1 MMGGEQGVIELAVS
15 RAVEEALPL
24 VPVEYQDSLPRVAGH
39 PHKDPLRPILRSRAA
54 GRGHEGD
61 LDRTGAVTR
70 AMPGFRGGV
79 DTEFG
84 DRGLAG
90 HGFLATPQ

>member
-1 MMGGEQGVIELAVS
+1 M
-15 RAVEEALPL
+15 
-24 VPVEYQDSLPRVAGH
+24 PVEDENSPLRVARH
-39 PHKDPLRPILRSRAA
+39 PHEDPLGPILRYRAA

-61 LDRTGAVTR
+61 LDRAVPVTR
-70 AMPGFRGGV
+70 AMPGFRGGI

-84 DRGLAG
+84 DRGLGG